1 MTLPKSHDH
10 EQSWNLPH
18 RSPMKGSVLWHFRMF
33 LSVVFQGLHCWE
45 ILFSQDF
52 GGIHSSKLYTVK
64 EIKDTFW
71 ALGQRPSGYGEG
83 SHKKFPAVLRWNN
96 RVTRNLK
103 HFIFILMDT
112 SVIGFRCATMRTPSF
127 FFFFFFCLF
136 CLFRAT
142 PVAYGGSQA
151 GGLIGAYTT
160 ATAMPDPSRLC
171 DLHHSSWQCWILD
184 PLSKA
189 RGLNLQ
195 PHGS

>member
-103 HFIFILMDT
+103 HFTFSSSWILVWLV
-112 SVIGFRCATMRTPSF
+112 SAVPQWELLSF
-127 FFFFFFCLF
+127 FFFFFFFFFVFSVFLGPH
-136 CLFRAT
+136 LWHMEV
-142 PVAYGGSQA
+142 P
-151 GGLIGAYTT
+151 
-160 ATAMPDPSRLC
+160 RLEV
-171 DLHHSSWQCWILD
+171 
-184 PLSKA
+184 
-189 RGLNLQ
+189 
-195 PHGS
+195 